1 MKGPPTLEEEQKH
14 LDEELKLSRNLV
26 TDIDEELL
34 VSKRQFLQHLLFK
47 VTSRIKQL
55 WSIIK
60 EQEKVTACC
69 LKMKEKNLDYDLK
82 YSSLSSAEEL
92 ILDCKLTVKKC
103 LQLNREIYLCSAAL
117 GGCRQFCP
125 EGYQGKMSSQS
136 NYKELM
142 PPENIEH
149 LLQYKENSVWV
160 KQKSEL
166 WEQLRQYSVITGSTC
181 SNTIGLTT
189 LSDQKKH
196 FDTFVLDK
204 KEEISEELQ
213 QRFDHGVEF
222 EKRAVATLVG
232 LLLPALFPICHK
244 LFEVGPVYA
253 DSEFRECMLEVSAD
267 GILKCDM
274 GGEKCPHG
282 CSTGCETYSLEIKSP
297 VSDNIYYENKYFIPK
312 HNYPQVLCQQFVHT
326 AFKGLFVTC
335 TQESVILNSIDENID
350 LWNNLATVIFDTY
363 GHEALK
369 KPTELHPEIPALR
382 KNLDH
387 CSHENVVTLGEVPTY
402 SCSDTDFT
410 DAVSEDYHSPYVLK
424 LSVRPEIS
432 DVSEIIQQLK
442 IISIESQNIFS
453 KCSDLG

>member
-1 MKGPPTLEEEQKH
+1 
-14 LDEELKLSRNLV
+14 
-26 TDIDEELL
+26 
-34 VSKRQFLQHLLFK
+34 
-47 VTSRIKQL
+47 
-55 WSIIK
+55 
-60 EQEKVTACC
+60 
-69 LKMKEKNLDYDLK
+69 
-82 YSSLSSAEEL
+82 
-92 ILDCKLTVKKC
+92 
-103 LQLNREIYLCSAAL
+103 
-117 GGCRQFCP
+117 
-125 EGYQGKMSSQS
+125 
-136 NYKELM
+136 M
-142 PPENIEH
+142 PPEKIEH

-160 KQKSEL
+160 KQKSEM

-181 SNTIGLTT
+181 SNVIGLTT
-189 LSDQKKH
+189 LADQKKH
-196 FDTFVLDK
+196 FDTFVLNK
-204 KEEISEELQ
+204 KEEISEQLQ

-253 DSEFRECMLEVSAD
+253 DSEFHECMLEVSAD

-274 GGEKCPHG
+274 GGENCPHG
-282 CSTGCETYSLEIKSP
+282 CCTGGETFSLEIKRP

-335 TQESVILNSIDENID
+335 TQESVILNCIDENID

-363 GHEALK
+363 RHDTLK
-369 KPTELHPEIPALR
+369 KPTKLHPKIPVLR

-410 DAVSEDYHSPYVLK
+410 DADYNSPYVLEPP
-424 LSVRPEIS
+424 VHPEIS
-432 DVSEIIQQLK
+432 DVAEIIQQLK
-442 IISIESQNIFS
+442 IISIECQNIFS
-453 KCSDLG
+453 KCSDLSRQKATELLIFMASDSNRMKGNDQVSYSHPTGYVLKGNSLPVKKMRSLVDIQRNTFHMKSIPILCESFDGQWANLAFESADGFPLTLVHLQKHSWSNACNLSKGVLL